1 MKIQVNSDKNVMV
14 DAKLSAGVE
23 SELTR
28 AFEKFQ
34 AHIARV
40 EVHLSDLNSG
50 KSGQRDKR
58 CKLEVRPE
66 GRRPVSVT
74 FDAATVDQALRGAAG
89 KMKRLLQTTYGKIA
103 DRVTRVSARPG
114 KSGPAL
120 RITLDKLQRIEA
132 VLSEVLEGSE
142 NEHPQVEKHVKT
154 ASDAMK
160 KVRSLIEARDT
171 KAPAKSAAPKRAEAP
186 SGSVAGRSAKKKGI
200 YRARRKAWPSR

>member
-14 DAKLSAGVE
+14 DAGLSASVA

-34 AHIARV
+34 AHITRV

-50 KSGQRDKR
+50 KSGPRDKR

-66 GRRPVSVT
+66 GRKPVSVS

-89 KMKRLLQTTYGKIA
+89 KMKRLLQTSYGKIA
-103 DRVTRVSARPG
+103 DRVTRGSGPPG
-114 KSGPAL
+114 KRGPAP
-120 RITLDKLQRIEA
+120 RITLENLGRIEA
-132 VLSEVLEGSE
+132 VLSEVLEGSAD
-142 NEHPQVEKHVKT
+142 EHPQVEKHAKA

-160 KVRSLIEARDT
+160 KIRSLIEARDT
-171 KAPAKSAAPKRAEAP
+171 KAPAKSTAAERAKAP
-186 SGSVAGRSAKKKGI
+186 SGSVAGRSVKKKGI
-200 YRARRKAWPSR
+200 FRARRKSWPSR